1 MSHLFE
7 EMHLLTRAVCL
18 LETAQEHSLK
28 IPFQQY
34 WDLLAKYIAQ
44 QRGRF
49 ILLVVLLLSSIGMTL
64 VSPQIMRYF
73 IDTTQTSKDLHNLLL
88 AALAFIAVAILQ
100 QVVSVSATYTGENVA
115 WTATNALRA
124 EMAWHCLNLDMSYH
138 NNVSPGE
145 LIERIDGDVAEL
157 SNFFSQLVVRVLGNM
172 VLLLGILVVL
182 LFTDWRVGLA
192 FTVFSVVT
200 LLALNAVRGIAIPFQ
215 KQFRALVADMFG
227 FLEERLAG
235 TEDIRSSGA
244 VEFVLL
250 GLYKVSK
257 KILDVWMSVQRRFIL
272 VRFVAGFM
280 MTAGVGMSLVGSYW
294 LFKAGLITLG
304 TAYMIVNYT
313 NLLRRPIREL
323 SQQVES
329 LQNIGA
335 ATERL
340 RDLRAIQPK
349 IVDGPGDPIPS
360 GALDLNF
367 ENVEFAYKEGET
379 VLERINFTLRPGT
392 VLGVLG
398 RTGSGKTTLA
408 RLVFRLYDP
417 TEGCVMLGGVPLP
430 KAKLR
435 ALRERVA
442 LVTQDV
448 QLFQATVRD
457 NITFFDR
464 SISDERIIHVIHEL
478 GLNDWL
484 DRLPNGLDTKLE
496 TGGRSISAGE
506 AQLLAFT
513 RVFLRDPGLVILD
526 EASSRLD
533 PATEQ
538 LIERAIDKLL
548 RDRTAIIIAHRLG
561 TLHRTKDVMI
571 LEDGCIVE
579 YGDRNALAADPETRF
594 HSLLRT
600 GLEEVLA

>member
-1 MSHLFE
+1 M
-7 EMHLLTRAVCL
+7 
-18 LETAQEHSLK
+18 
-28 IPFQQY
+28 
-34 WDLLAKYIAQ
+34 
-44 QRGRF
+44 
-49 ILLVVLLLSSIGMTL
+49 LLLGSIGMQL
-64 VSPQIMRYF
+64 INPQIMRFF
-73 IDTTQTSKDLHNLLL
+73 IDTTQTSRETAVLTW
-88 AALAFIAVAILQ
+88 AALAFIGIALLQ
-100 QVVSVSATYTGENVA
+100 QVVGVGATYVGENVA

-124 EMAWHCLNLDMSYH
+124 EMARHCLNLDMSYH

-157 SNFFSQLVVRVLGNM
+157 SNFFSQLVIRVLGNIL
-172 VLLLGILVVL
+172 LLLGILGAL
-182 LFTDWRVGLA
+182 LIEDWRIGA
-192 FTVFSVVT
+192 AFSVFAVLT
-200 LLALNAVRGIAIPFQ
+200 LLGLNAVRGVAIPYQ
-215 KQFRALVADMFG
+215 KKFRESIADLFG
-227 FLEERLAG
+227 YLEERLAG

-250 GLYKVSK
+250 GLYKLSVR
-257 KILDVWMSVQRRFIL
+257 ILGYWRSVNRRFVL
-272 VRFVAGFM
+272 VRLTAGIFM
-280 MTAGVGMSLVGSYW
+280 TLGVGMALASGFYLFQDGTISLGAVY
-294 LFKAGLITLG
+294 LVVT
-304 TAYMIVNYT
+304 YT

-323 SQQVES
+323 TQQVEN

-340 RDLRAIQPK
+340 RELRAIEAR
-349 IVDGPGDPIPS
+349 IVDGPGAELPP
-360 GALDLNF
+360 GPLGLGF
-367 ENVEFAYKEGET
+367 EGVHFAYKEGET
-379 VLERINFTLRPGT
+379 VLEEVDFQLRPGT
-392 VLGVLG
+392 VLGILG

-417 TEGCVMLGGVPLP
+417 TRGRVRLGGVPLTLP
-430 KAKLR
+430 RLK

-464 SISDERIIHVIHEL
+464 SISDDRIVEVIAEL
-478 GLNDWL
+478 GLTEWL
-484 DRLPNGLDTKLE
+484 SRLPDGLDTKLE

-548 RDRTAIIIAHRLG
+548 ENRTAIIIAHRLG
-561 TLHRTKDVMI
+561 TLHRTSEVMI
-571 LEDGCIVE
+571 LEDGRVVE
-579 YGDRNALAADPETRF
+579 HGGRLALAGDPATRF